1 MWRDARRQPLF
12 HEAVL
17 VLTSDRDIWL
27 QRMLRVAEPVLAAA
41 AEGRLRAAL
50 PSGPSSVWPDVATVN
65 HAEALARVLAGIGP
79 WLECSVTEPVEAAAQ
94 QRLRL
99 ALAPALASL
108 ADTAAPDYVTLGGHR
123 QGLVAGGM
131 LALAILRAPEVCWN
145 GLPLETRRGL
155 VVQLAGCQRI
165 LPLANNWQLF
175 SGAIEVLL
183 HKLGAA
189 KTIGAAMTRLERVES
204 WYLGDGWY
212 GDGPEFRTDYY
223 NSFVI
228 HPFILACHAGLGSA
242 IPSDRTTVAIVR
254 AQRHAEV
261 LERMIGGDGS
271 MPVLGRS
278 MAYRC
283 ANLHLL
289 GLLALTGLLPPT
301 LDPGQVRD
309 AMQRVILRTLDAPGT
324 FDQAGWLVPGL
335 AGYQPGL
342 AEPYISCGSLYM
354 CSLAFL
360 PLGLPPE
367 ALFWQQP
374 EIAGTSSRA
383 WAGID
388 LRADH
393 ALRASPPR
401 SLP

>member
-1 MWRDARRQPLF
+1 
-12 HEAVL
+12 
-17 VLTSDRDIWL
+17 LTIDRDIWL
-27 QRMLRVAEPVLAAA
+27 TRLLRVAEPVLAAA

-50 PSGPSSVWPDVATVN
+50 PTGPPSVWSDVAAVN

-79 WLECSVTEPVEAAAQ
+79 WLECKVTDPVEAAAQ
-94 QRLRL
+94 QRLGL
-99 ALAPALASL
+99 AVAPALASL
-108 ADTAAPDYVTLGGHR
+108 ADAAASDYVPLGAHR
-123 QGLVAGGM
+123 QGLVVGGM
-131 LALAILRAPEVCWN
+131 LALAILRAPRACWN
-145 GLPLETRRGL
+145 GLPSETRRGL
-155 VVQLAGCQRI
+155 IVQLAECQRI
-165 LPLANNWQLF
+165 SPLANNWQLF

-183 HKLGAA
+183 HKLGTANA
-189 KTIGAAMTRLERVES
+189 IGVAMSRLERMES

-228 HPFILACHAGLGSA
+228 HPFILACHAGLGTA
-242 IPSDRTTVAIVR
+242 IPRDRATVAILR

-261 LERMIGGDGS
+261 LERMIGADGS

-289 GLLALTGLLPPT
+289 GLLALAGLLPRT
-301 LDPGQVRD
+301 LAAGQARG

-335 AGYQPGL
+335 AGDQPGL

-367 ALFWQQP
+367 APFWQEP
-374 EIAGTSSRA
+374 EIAGTASRA

-401 SLP
+401 LLP

>member
-1 MWRDARRQPLF
+1 
-12 HEAVL
+12 
-17 VLTSDRDIWL
+17 LTIDRDIWL
-27 QRMLRVAEPVLAAA
+27 TRLLRVAEPVLAAA

-50 PSGPSSVWPDVATVN
+50 PTGPPSVWSDVAAVN

-79 WLECSVTEPVEAAAQ
+79 WLECKVTDPVEAAAQ
-94 QRLRL
+94 QRLGL
-99 ALAPALASL
+99 AVAPALASL
-108 ADTAAPDYVTLGGHR
+108 ADAAASDYVPLGAHR
-123 QGLVAGGM
+123 QGLVVGGM
-131 LALAILRAPEVCWN
+131 LALAILRAPRACWN
-145 GLPLETRRGL
+145 GLQSETRRGL
-155 VVQLAGCQRI
+155 IVQLAECQRI
-165 LPLANNWQLF
+165 SPLANNWQLF

-183 HKLGAA
+183 HKLGTANA
-189 KTIGAAMTRLERVES
+189 IGVAMSRLERMES

-228 HPFILACHAGLGSA
+228 HPFILACHAGLGTA
-242 IPSDRTTVAIVR
+242 IPRDRATVAILR

-261 LERMIGGDGS
+261 LERMIGADGS

-289 GLLALTGLLPPT
+289 GLLALAGLLPRT
-301 LDPGQVRD
+301 LAAGQARG

-335 AGYQPGL
+335 AGDQPGL

-367 ALFWQQP
+367 APFWQEP
-374 EIAGTSSRA
+374 EIAGTASRA

-401 SLP
+401 LLP

>member
-1 MWRDARRQPLF
+1 M
-12 HEAVL
+12 
-17 VLTSDRDIWL
+17 TSDRDIWL
-27 QRMLRVAEPVLAAA
+27 KRMLSVVEPVLTAAA
-41 AEGRLRAAL
+41 AGRLRAVL
-50 PSGPSSVWPDVATVN
+50 PTGPPSVWPDVATVN
-65 HAEALARVLAGIGP
+65 HAEALVRVLAGIGP
-79 WLECSVTEPVEAAAQ
+79 WLECTVTEPVEAAAQ

-108 ADTAAPDYVTLGGHR
+108 ADKTAPDYVPLGAHR
-123 QGLVAGGM
+123 QGLVVGGM
-131 LALAILRAPEVCWN
+131 LALAILRAPGAYWN
-145 GLPLETRRGL
+145 GLPSKTRRGL
-155 VVQLAGCQRI
+155 IAQLAGCQSI
-165 LPLANNWQLF
+165 SPLANNWQLF

-183 HKLGAA
+183 HKLGIAN
-189 KTIGAAMTRLERVES
+189 TIEAAMTRLERMES

-228 HPFILACHAGLGSA
+228 HPFILACHSGLGTA
-242 IPSDRTTVAIVR
+242 IPSDRATIAILR

-261 LERMIGGDGS
+261 LERMIGVDGS

-289 GLLALTGLLPPT
+289 GLLALTGLLPRT
-301 LDPGQVRD
+301 LAPGQARG

-335 AGYQPGL
+335 AGDQPCL

-367 ALFWQQP
+367 APFWQQP
-374 EIAGTSSRA
+374 EIACTASRA

-393 ALRASPPR
+393 ALRANPPGL
-401 SLP
+401 LP